1 LSFLDN
7 KNFNEEK
14 IAKYQK
20 MLVDYVYA
28 MHKKVV
34 YRKTKEEE
42 YQEQKEEMLRKKK
55 ETEEQE

>member
-14 IAKYQK
+14 IVKYQK
-20 MLVDYVYA
+20 MLVDYVYG

-34 YRKTKEEE
+34 NRKTKEEE
-42 YQEQKEEMLRKKK
+42 YQEQKEDMLRKKK
-55 ETEEQE
+55 